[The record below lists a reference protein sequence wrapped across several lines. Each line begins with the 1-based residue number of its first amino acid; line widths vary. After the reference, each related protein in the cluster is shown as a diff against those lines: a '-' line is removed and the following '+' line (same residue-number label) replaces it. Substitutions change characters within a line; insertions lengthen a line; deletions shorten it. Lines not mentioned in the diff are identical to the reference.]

1 MRFMITA
8 LALCLPVTAFAA
20 GSDDDTPPAQPAC
33 ASGLVKDAETGK
45 CVAPK
50 DSRLDDGER
59 YDAVRQYAYAGQMSE
74 AIDVLDAM
82 ADQNADGVMTYRG
95 FTARK
100 MGDMDAAMTWYA
112 AALEANPDNLLARS
126 YMGQGFVEA
135 GAYDLAQAQLTEIR
149 ARGGR
154 GGWPETA
161 LRLALETGR
170 AAAY

>member
-1 MRFMITA
+1 MRFIPV
-8 LALCLPVTAFAA
+8 LALCLPTAVLAV
-20 GSDDDTPPAQPAC
+20 GSDDDTPPAKPVC
-33 ASGLVKDAETGK
+33 ADGLVHDAQSGT

-59 YDAVRQYAYAGQMSE
+59 YDAVRQYAYAGQMRA
-74 AIDVLDAM
+74 AIGVLDAM
-82 ADQNADGVMTYRG
+82 EDQGADGVMTYRG

-100 MGDMDAAMTWYA
+100 MGDIDGAMTWYA

-135 GAYDLAQAQLTEIR
+135 GAYDLARAQLSEIR

-154 GGWPETA
+154 GSWPELS
-161 LRLALETGR
+161 LRLALDSGR
-170 AAAY
+170 ASAY